1 MNALPR
7 PMQKLAPPLADSA
20 GRGPLRVALF
30 SGNYNYVMDG
40 PVRALNMLIGHLEK
54 CGHEALVF
62 APTTKKPAFR
72 HQGTL
77 ISVPSVALPGKRSE
91 YRLGLGLRGKARRAL
106 DAFAPDL
113 VHIAAPDYTGYEA
126 LNYARA
132 HNIPAVA
139 SFHTRFDT
147 YPRYYNMRWFE
158 KYVTRYMRSFYRRCE
173 HVYAP
178 SQSMADELRSD
189 GIGRDIRLWTRGVDS
204 DLFNPAR
211 RDEDW
216 REAVGFAAND
226 VVVAFVG
233 RLVLEKGIDIFADAF
248 LKAQDS
254 TPALKALVV
263 GDGPERAQFAGKL
276 PGAVFTG
283 YLQGPDLARA
293 YASADIFFNPSITE
307 TFGNVTLEAMA
318 SGLPSICAAAA
329 GSKSLVEDGATGFL
343 AEPCADGFAGKL
355 ARLGADGEMR
365 RRFGEAALAQSA
377 AFSWDAVLA
386 ELLDHYREAL
396 TSHAASAATKD
407 ARQTTGV
414 SRKRIA

>member
-1 MNALPR
+1 MNALSR
-7 PMQKLAPPLADSA
+7 PEQDLAPD
-20 GRGPLRVALF
+20 RNRPLRVALF

-40 PVRALNMLIGHLEK
+40 PVRALNMLVAYLEK

-62 APTTKKPAFR
+62 APTTKKPAFQ
-72 HQGTL
+72 HEGAL

-113 VHIAAPDYTGYEA
+113 VHIASPDYTGYEA

-132 HNIPAVA
+132 RNIPAVA

-178 SQSMADELRSD
+178 SQSMAEELRAD

-204 DLFNPAR
+204 ALFNPAR

-216 REAVGFAAND
+216 RRENGFTPDD

-248 LKAQDS
+248 SKARAS
-254 TPALKALVV
+254 TPGLKALVV
-263 GDGPERAQFAGKL
+263 GDGPERGQFAAKL
-276 PGAVFTG
+276 PGAVFAG

-343 AEPCADGFAGKL
+343 ADPCANGFADKL
-355 ARLGADGEMR
+355 ARLGADAEMR
-365 RRFGEAALAQSA
+365 RRFGAAALAQSA

-386 ELLDHYREAL
+386 ELVDHYREAL
-396 TSHAASAATKD
+396 GSHAASATTED
-407 ARQTTGV
+407 ACRSAGV
-414 SRKRIA
+414 SRKRVA